1 MSDGSDSMVGRR
13 FGSYVVE
20 QKLGEGGMGAV
31 YRAIQPEIGKQVA
44 IKFLAE
50 HLSQNPQVVQRFFAE
65 AKSVNLIQHD
75 NIVDIFDFGQ
85 LEGHSFFVM
94 ELMKGHSL
102 EAVLVSKGQLAIG
115 RSVDIAV
122 QVADAISAAH
132 ARQIIHRDLKPDNIF
147 LVTKSGRH
155 DFVKLLDFGIAK
167 LTDTNEGTNLS
178 RTMAGAVLG
187 TPGYM
192 SPEQGTGGA
201 VDARTD
207 IYALGVIL
215 FRMLAGRLP
224 FEGDTFP
231 MILQKQ
237 LIEPPPNLRMLRPE
251 IPATLATLVHQ
262 MIARDANER
271 PATMADVLQRLVPMM
286 PADYGREGSGSFR
299 AMGSS
304 SSSPTPL
311 PSGPISIIPPN
322 STTLSGATGQRDSSD
337 SFGDEPARRR
347 GTGLFIGGGAALVL
361 AVAGVAMFGMGGK
374 GNKEIVK
381 PTAVVQG
388 APAPTVAAP
397 SAPARAPAIAPVPAV
412 AAPAP
417 AVGSF
422 AVYVETNPPGAQIFE
437 GGRSL
442 GVTPQKLTLSGE
454 TASIRLHLSGYRDE
468 QVDVSAQTEHTDR
481 TAAPRAA
488 LVALAPAG
496 GGEPP
501 AAGAAAGAAARGAS
515 SHAEEAFHRPR

>member
-115 RSVDIAV
+115 RVVDIGV

-207 IYALGVIL
+207 VYALGVIL
-215 FRMLAGRLP
+215 YRMLAGRLP

-251 IPATLATLVHQ
+251 IPAPLAMLTHQ
-262 MIARDANER
+262 MIARDAVER
-271 PATMADVLQRLVPMM
+271 PATMADVLQRLLPMM

-299 AMGSS
+299 VMGSS
-304 SSSPTPL
+304 SSSPTPM
-311 PSGPISIIPPN
+311 PSGPVSIIPPS
-322 STTLSGATGQRDSSD
+322 STTLSGATGQRASAD
-337 SFGDEPARRR
+337 SFGDGPGRRR
-347 GTGLFIGGGAALVL
+347 GTGLFIGGGAALV
-361 AVAGVAMFGMGGK
+361 VVVVGVALLGIGGK
-374 GNKEIVK
+374 NKDKEVIK
-381 PTAVVQG
+381 PPAVVQG
-388 APAPTVAAP
+388 APAPLVTAP
-397 SAPARAPAIAPVPAV
+397 PPPAPAPVPAV

-417 AVGSF
+417 AGSF
-422 AVYVETNPPGAQIFE
+422 AVYVETNPPGAQILE

-442 GVTPQKLTLSGE
+442 GVTPQKLTLTGE
-454 TASIRLHLSGYRDE
+454 TASIRLHLAGYRDE
-468 QVDVSAQTEHTDR
+468 QIDVSAQTEHTIVPMHH
-481 TAAPRAA
+481 AQHAS
-488 LVALAPAG
+488 PAH
-496 GGEPP
+496 PP
-501 AAGAAAGAAARGAS
+501 AVVS
-515 SHAEEAFHRPR
+515 RPLPAPLPLPAPHHPTPKKPSIGLDD